1 MTRMILYLCC
11 KVVTRTKIARLERI
25 HSLYSLY
32 LSGYIGQNIFSV
44 VGKVLK
50 NIAVF
55 SFWLA
60 GLVIIAHLMIPHD
73 HHSECSV
80 FNEEN
85 ECHADNTKLP
95 VKAPVFPL
103 HCHALNDMTFE
114 KASITIVVYKDF
126 TACDLFTCSLFDAVI
141 SKSALSV
148 IKIKDS
154 QNPIIETDFLR
165 LSPFRGP
172 PSRV

>member
-1 MTRMILYLCC
+1 MFIRVS
-11 KVVTRTKIARLERI
+11 KVIK
-25 HSLYSLY
+25 
-32 LSGYIGQNIFSV
+32 
-44 VGKVLK
+44 K
-50 NIAVF
+50 IAVF

-73 HHSECSV
+73 HHSDCSV

-85 ECHADNTKLP
+85 ECHASNIKLP
-95 VKAPVFPL
+95 ASAPAFPI
-103 HCHALNDMTFE
+103 HCHALNDLTFE
-114 KASITIVVYKDF
+114 KTSPVFVVHNDLP
-126 TACDLFTCSLFDAVI
+126 TCDLFTFSFFDSVFTKSL
-141 SKSALSV
+141 LSGV
-148 IKIKDS
+148 KIKDS